1 MSVEPDTRLVGFVGA
16 LREHGIT
23 AGPSETVDAGRVLE
37 VLGLGQRER
46 MRAGLASAL
55 LRRGG
60 QRAVFDQVFD
70 LYFPLGVGAPATE
83 AESLEDYRERLA
95 AALGA
100 GDAAALRELAR
111 IGVGRFGALEGGG
124 GEQGGGQ
131 VGQGDS
137 QGRGDSGSGGG
148 GAGGWSAHQ
157 ALEAIQPQVLIA
169 GAEAAIKQGGFV
181 DRLARD
187 TARARVQAFRELV
200 RGDARRRSAEVRGRE
215 RIHRHAVS
223 PAAESTELLTLGTQQ
238 LAELRRAVA
247 PLARKLATRL
257 AVRRAKSRRG
267 QLDLRRTLRRS
278 MSTGG
283 VPMRPVYRK
292 PRPGRPELVLLCDLS
307 GSVANFA
314 AFTLM
319 LVQALRDQ
327 FTRVRVFAFVEQTR
341 EVTDLFSASNADPA
355 AIGQRL
361 REGTARSLWLA
372 NTDYGRAFGSFLS
385 RYADALTPGTSVLV
399 LGDARTNYGSP
410 NLPAFAELVGSA
422 RAVHWLNPEPKQ
434 RWDTGDSVAAQYRQL
449 AGMHECRTLAQLTN
463 LVGSLLP
470 V

>member
-1 MSVEPDTRLVGFVGA
+1 MSAEPDTRLVGFVGA

-23 AGPSETVDAGRVLE
+23 AGPSETVDAGRVLA
-37 VLGLGQRER
+37 VLGLADRER
-46 MRAGLASAL
+46 LRAGLAAAL

-70 LYFPLGVGAPATE
+70 LYFPLGVGAPQPA
-83 AESLEDYRERLA
+83 APSLVDYRERLA
-95 AALGA
+95 GALAG

-111 IGVGRFGALEGGG
+111 IGVERFGALDGAAREQAGGSQGGAAGDGGG
-124 GEQGGGQ
+124 
-131 VGQGDS
+131 S
-137 QGRGDSGSGGG
+137 SSGG
-148 GAGGWSAHQ
+148 GAGGWSGHQ

-181 DRLARD
+181 DRLARE
-187 TARARVQAFRELV
+187 TARARVQQFRELV
-200 RGDARRRSAEVRGRE
+200 RGDARRRIAEVRGRE
-215 RIHRHAVS
+215 RIHRHAIS
-223 PAAESTELLTLGTQQ
+223 PAAESTELLTVGAEQ

-257 AVRRAKSRRG
+257 AVRRAKGRRG

-283 VPMRPVYRK
+283 VPMRPVYRR
-292 PRPGRPELVLLCDLS
+292 PRPGRPELVLLCDMS

-314 AFTLM
+314 SFTLL

-327 FTRVRVFAFVEQTR
+327 FTRVRVFAFVEQTL
-341 EVTDLFSASNADPA
+341 EVTELFATSGTDPA
-355 AIGQRL
+355 AIGERL

-372 NTDYGRAFGSFLS
+372 NTDYGRAFESFL
-385 RYADALTPGTSVLV
+385 RNYADALTPRASVLV

-422 RAVHWLNPEPKQ
+422 RAVHWLNPEPEQ

-449 AGMHECRTLAQLTN
+449 APMHECRTVSQLTN